1 MGIAAQFKPKHLA
14 RKLAR
19 IRESFGLSQGGMI
32 GLLGYPGDI
41 IREEIS
47 AFERGRRQPP
57 LKVLLQY
64 ARVAGVWVDV
74 LIDDELDLPRRLP
87 CSPKSK
93 GVRRAARRAK
103 RKRKPPRAAAS

>member
-1 MGIAAQFKPKHLA
+1 MGIAARFRSRRLP
-14 RKLAR
+14 RKLIQ

-32 GLLGYPGDI
+32 ALLGYTSEI

-74 LIDDELDLPRRLP
+74 LIDDDLDLPRKLP
-87 CSPKSK
+87 SSPRHEGIK
-93 GVRRAARRAK
+93 RRGK
-103 RKRKPPRAAAS
+103 RK